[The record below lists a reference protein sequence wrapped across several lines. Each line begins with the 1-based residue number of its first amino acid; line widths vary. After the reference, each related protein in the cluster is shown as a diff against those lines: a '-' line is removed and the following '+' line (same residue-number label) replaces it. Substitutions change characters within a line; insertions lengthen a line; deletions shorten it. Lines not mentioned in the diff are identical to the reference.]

1 MNAVEPSGWIKIC
14 GLTSAEAVD
23 AALAAGA
30 DAIGFVCAE
39 SVRRVAPSRAAEL
52 AAPALGR
59 AQCVAVTRHPDL
71 ALLQEIDAEWAP
83 DLWQSDAADHAAAGL
98 VSQLPHARRLPV
110 LRAGQAWPE
119 PLPELLLF
127 EGPVSGTGRVG
138 DWDEAARLAQRTR
151 VVLAG
156 GLNAS
161 NVAAAI
167 RRVCPWGV
175 DVSSGVEEAPGVKS
189 PRKINEFVRAAR
201 AAFEELQS

>member
-14 GLTSAEAVD
+14 GLTTPEAVD

-39 SVRRVAPSRAAEL
+39 SVRRVAPARAAEL

-71 ALLQEIDAEWAP
+71 ALLEQIDAEWAP
-83 DLWQSDAADHAAAGL
+83 DLWQSDAADLAAPGIAM
-98 VSQLPHARRLPV
+98 QLPHAARLPV
-110 LRAGQAWPE
+110 L
-119 PLPELLLF
+119 L
-127 EGPVSGTGRVG
+127 
-138 DWDEAARLAQRTR
+138 
-151 VVLAG
+151 VLAG
-156 GLNAS
+156 GLNAA

-167 RRVCPWGV
+167 RRVRPWGV
-175 DVSSGVEEAPGVKS
+175 DVSSGVEQAPGVKS
-189 PRKINEFVRAAR
+189 ARKIAEFVRAAR

>member
-1 MNAVEPSGWIKIC
+1 MSAVEASGWIKIC
-14 GLTSAEAVD
+14 GLTTPEAVD

-39 SVRRVAPSRAAEL
+39 SVRRVAPARAAEL

-71 ALLQEIDAEWAP
+71 ALLEQIDAEWAP
-83 DLWQSDAADHAAAGL
+83 DLWQSDAADLVAEGL
-98 VSQLPHARRLPV
+98 ATQLPHAGRLPV
-110 LRAGQAWPE
+110 LRAGQAWPD
-119 PLPELLLF
+119 PLPDWLLF
-127 EGPVSGTGRVG
+127 EGPVSGTGQVG

-156 GLNAS
+156 GLNS
-161 NVAAAI
+161 GNVAAAI
-167 RRVCPWGV
+167 RRVRPWGV
-175 DVSSGVEEAPGVKS
+175 DVSSGVEQAPGVKS
-189 PRKINEFVRAAR
+189 AQKINEFVRAAR

>member
-1 MNAVEPSGWIKIC
+1 MSAVEASGWIKIC
-14 GLTSAEAVD
+14 GLTTPEAVD

-39 SVRRVAPSRAAEL
+39 SVRRVAPARAAEL

-71 ALLQEIDAEWAP
+71 ALLEQIDAEWAP
-83 DLWQSDAADHAAAGL
+83 DLWQSDAADFVAEGL
-98 VSQLPHARRLPV
+98 ATQLPHAGRLPV
-110 LRAGQAWPE
+110 LRAGQAWPD
-119 PLPELLLF
+119 PLPDWLLF
-127 EGPVSGTGRVG
+127 EGLVSGTGQVV

-156 GLNAS
+156 GLNS
-161 NVAAAI
+161 GNVAAAI
-167 RRVCPWGV
+167 RRVRPWGV
-175 DVSSGVEEAPGVKS
+175 DVSSGVEQAPGVKS
-189 PRKINEFVRAAR
+189 ARKINEFVRAAR